1 VLTCVPLFASWRSP
15 VKTAGSRPDAVKGRA
30 AQNMGQASPGSR
42 EWSHVNMP
50 SRPTIWGK
58 AQLLSAVVSRQAF
71 TCLEAAAR
79 FPKGLKTLID
89 PLAQLSINTAR
100 PVSFRTPATHHR
112 HPRPPHPPE
121 FQPSQWRLRYV
132 PLCLPSSPPL
142 RPADA
147 PRLRCDRRANR
158 TTAREVR
165 PPTGTHGRTQHI
177 DTSIARLS
185 SPGFASRLSA
195 TMVSPHTP
203 PALAAQANSPRRDG
217 YVYEGLSLPLQLHT
231 VLTC

>member
-1 VLTCVPLFASWRSP
+1 VLLCCYLGGRCCSRACPSFKLGG
-15 VKTAGSRPDAVKGRA
+15 AGEDSRQQAGHAGGRA
-30 AQNMGQASPGSR
+30 AQNMGQASPGCR
-42 EWSHVNMP
+42 ERSHVNMP

-79 FPKGLKTLID
+79 FLKGLKTLID

-112 HPRPPHPPE
+112 HPRHPHPPE

-132 PLCLPSSPPL
+132 PLYLPSSPPL

-158 TTAREVR
+158 PQRERYAR
-165 PPTGTHGRTQHI
+165 PPPRMA
-177 DTSIARLS
+177 ARSTLTL
-185 SPGFASRLSA
+185 PQQDFPR
-195 TMVSPHTP
+195 
-203 PALAAQANSPRRDG
+203 PALRAG
-217 YVYEGLSLPLQLHT
+217 
-231 VLTC
+231 